1 MALQAEPSSSDQQ
14 HQIGIAFS
22 LRRSR
27 HSTILTQEIDFE
39 AARDDSNFASRDM
52 VQVGLDN
59 AESGNSKESITE
71 KAAV

>member
-22 LRRSR
+22 PRRSR
-27 HSTILTQEIDFE
+27 HSTILTQGIDFE

-52 VQVGLDN
+52 VGLDN
-59 AESGNSKESITE
+59 AEPGNSKESITE